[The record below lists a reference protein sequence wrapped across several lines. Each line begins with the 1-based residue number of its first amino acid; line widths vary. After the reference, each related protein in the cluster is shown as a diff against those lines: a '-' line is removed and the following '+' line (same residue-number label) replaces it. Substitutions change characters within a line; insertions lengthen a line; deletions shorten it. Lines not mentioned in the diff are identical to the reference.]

1 MSIRNLHHAINP
13 QSVAIVG
20 ASNRAGS
27 LGRAVMENVLAAGFK
42 GEIWPVN
49 PKHDQVAGLRCYGRA
64 ADVPGVP
71 DLAVIVTPPQTV
83 PTLIREL
90 GTKGTRAAV
99 VITAG
104 LNADRGLRQA
114 MLDAAKPFLLRIIGP
129 NTVGLIVP
137 SAKLNA
143 SFAHLQAQPGGIALL
158 SQSGAIATSLID
170 WAADNNVGF
179 SKIISLGDMADA
191 DAGDFLDLLAG
202 DPETRA
208 IVMYLETI
216 PNPRKFLSAARAAAR
231 VKPVIAIKAGRH
243 AEAAKAAAT
252 HTGALSGADRVVD
265 AALRRAGILRID
277 GLTELFDATETI
289 ARFPPLERSRVAI
302 VTNGGGAG
310 VLAVDRLVDFGSE
323 LAELSPETI
332 RALDRILPANW
343 SRANPVDIIGDAP
356 PERYRTTVETIV
368 QDAEVDI
375 LIVMNCPTGLSP
387 PVDAAQAVS
396 SVAHA
401 GTISGKPVLTCWLG
415 GLTARDGR
423 HVLQEAGLAS
433 YETPSDVALAASYL
447 ARWSKAQE
455 ALVRV
460 PPSQSDEVPCNRV
473 FVQSIFRNV
482 AAEGRRMLTEPE
494 AKAVIAAYG
503 IPVPQTVIAK
513 SPEGTERAAAAILQ
527 EAARVVVKL
536 VSKSITH
543 KSDVDGV
550 VLDIKTPLAARQAAE
565 SIAARLKTHDP
576 AAVVDGFA
584 VQPMIERRHAWEL
597 ILGITRDPIFG
608 PVILFGS
615 GGVSVEVVADTA
627 VALPPLDAVLSGDL
641 IDQTRVGKLL
651 AGFRNQSAADRVA
664 ICKALTALSQ
674 VTVDFPCVLSMDINP
689 LVASAEG
696 VIALDARIEIDPL
709 AIGST
714 GPNRGLAIRPYP
726 SDWEKQIALAGQ
738 VYHVRPIKPADAALY
753 PDFLAKTS
761 STDIRFRFLSS
772 RKHFQDQMLVRLTQV
787 DYEREIAFVALDKQ
801 SGALAGIA
809 RLYADPDHEV
819 AEYGLLVRTDL
830 QGHGLGWA
838 LLAHLRDYAAA
849 DGLQRIE
856 GLVLWDNAKMLRMCR
871 EFGFAISPHPA
882 DSTLRIATLPLQ
894 PQAGAS

>member
-1 MSIRNLHHAINP
+1 MTIRNLHHAMDP
-13 QSVAIVG
+13 QSLAIIG
-20 ASNRAGS
+20 ASDRTGS
-27 LGRAVMENVLAAGFK
+27 LGRVVIENVLAAGFE

-49 PKHDQVAGLRCYGRA
+49 PKHGEVAGLRCYRRV
-64 ADVPGVP
+64 ADVPGAP
-71 DLAVIVTPPQTV
+71 DLAVIVTPPKTV
-83 PTLIREL
+83 PALIREL
-90 GTKGTRAAV
+90 GAKGTRAAV

-104 LNADRGLRQA
+104 FAADQALRQA
-114 MLDAAKPFLLRIIGP
+114 MLDAAKPSLLRIIGP

-158 SQSGAIATSLID
+158 SQSGAIATSLMD

-202 DPETRA
+202 DQETRA

-252 HTGALSGADRVVD
+252 HTGALSGADRVVE
-265 AALRRAGILRID
+265 AALHRAGILRID
-277 GLTELFDATETI
+277 GLGELFDATETI
-289 ARFPPLERSRVAI
+289 ARFPPLQRSRVAI

-310 VLAVDRLVDFGSE
+310 VLTVDRLVDFGCE
-323 LAELSPETI
+323 LADLSPQTI

-356 PERYRTTVETIV
+356 PARYRTTVETIV
-368 QDAEVDI
+368 QDAGVDI
-375 LIVMNCPTGLSP
+375 LIVMNCPTGLSL
-387 PVDAAQAVS
+387 PVDAAQAVAS
-396 SVAHA
+396 LAQS

-460 PPSQSDEVPCNRV
+460 PPSQSDEVSCNRV

-550 VLDIKTPLAARQAAE
+550 VLDIRTPLAARQAAE
-565 SIAARLKTHDP
+565 SIAARLKTYDP

-627 VALPPLDAVLSGDL
+627 VALPPLDAVLAGDL
-641 IDQTRVGKLL
+641 VDQTRVGKLL
-651 AGFRNQSAADRVA
+651 AGFRNEPAADRAA
-664 ICKALTALSQ
+664 IYKALTALSQ
-674 VTVDFPCVLSMDINP
+674 MVVDFPSVLSMDINP

-696 VIALDARIEIDPL
+696 VIALDARIEIDPQ
-709 AIGST
+709 AVSRPC
-714 GPNRGLAIRPYP
+714 PNRDLAIRPYP
-726 SDWEKQIALAGQ
+726 SNWQKQVTRDDR
-738 VYHVRPIKPADAALY
+738 VYHLRPIRPSDVALY
-753 PDFLAKTS
+753 PDFLARTS
-761 STDIRFRFLSS
+761 SADIRFRFLSS
-772 RKHFQDQMLVRLTQV
+772 RKHFQDQMLVRLTQI
-787 DYEREIAFVALDKQ
+787 DYEREMAFVALDKE
-801 SGALAGIA
+801 SGELAGIA
-809 RLYADPDHEV
+809 RLYADPDHES

-830 QGHGLGWA
+830 QGHGLGWT
-838 LLAHLRDYAAA
+838 LLAYLRDYAEA
-849 DGLQRIE
+849 DGLKRVE
-856 GLVLWDNAKMLRMCR
+856 GFILSDNSKMLKMCR
-871 EFGFAISPHPA
+871 EFGFSISPHPTDA
-882 DSTLRIATLPLQ
+882 TLRVATLALQ
-894 PQAGAS
+894 SQAGAS

>member
-1 MSIRNLHHAINP
+1 MSIRNLHHAMDP
-13 QSVAIVG
+13 KSVAILG

-27 LGRAVMENVLAAGFK
+27 LGRVVVENVLAAEFA

-49 PKHDQVAGLRCYGRA
+49 PKHDQVSGLHCYRRV

-71 DLAVIVTPPQTV
+71 DLAIIVTPPQTV
-83 PTLIREL
+83 PALIHEL

-104 LNADRGLRQA
+104 LNAGEGLRQP
-114 MLDAAKPFLLRIIGP
+114 MLDAAKPFLFRIIGP

-143 SFAHLQAQPGGIALL
+143 SFAHLQPQPGGITLL

-170 WAADNNVGF
+170 WAAENNVGF

-216 PNPRKFLSAARAAAR
+216 PNPRKFISAARAAAR
-231 VKPVIAIKAGRH
+231 VKPIIAIKAGRH
-243 AEAAKAAAT
+243 VEGAKAAAT

-277 GLTELFDATETI
+277 GLSELFDATETI

-310 VLAVDRLVDFGSE
+310 VLAVDRLIDFGCE
-323 LAELSPETI
+323 LAEFSPETN
-332 RALDRILPANW
+332 RALDGILPANW
-343 SRANPVDIIGDAP
+343 SCANPVDIIGDAP
-356 PERYRTTVETIV
+356 PDRYGATVEIV
-368 QDAEVDI
+368 AQDAGVDI
-375 LIVMNCPTGLSP
+375 LIVMNCPTGLAS
-387 PVDAAQAVS
+387 PVDAAQAVGS
-396 SVAHA
+396 LARA

-423 HVLQEAGLAS
+423 HVLQQAGLAS
-433 YETPSDVALAASYL
+433 YDTPSDVALAASYL
-447 ARWSKAQE
+447 ARWSKAQG

-460 PPSQSDEVPCNRV
+460 PPSESDQVPRERDL
-473 FVQSIFRNV
+473 VQSIFRKV
-482 AAEGRRMLTEPE
+482 AAEGRRMLAEPE

-503 IPVPQTVIAK
+503 IPVPQTVVAK
-513 SPEGTERAAAAILQ
+513 SAEATEAAARLLFAS
-527 EAARVVVKL
+527 AAKVVVKL
-536 VSKSITH
+536 LSKSVTH

-550 VLDIKTPLAARQAAE
+550 VLDIRTPLAARQAAE
-565 SIAARLKTHDP
+565 SIAARLKAHDP
-576 AAVVDGFA
+576 TAVVDGFA
-584 VQPMIERRHAWEL
+584 VQPMVERRHAWEL
-597 ILGITRDPIFG
+597 ILGVTRDPIFG

-627 VALPPLDAVLSGDL
+627 VALPPLDAVLAGDL

-651 AGFRNQSAADRVA
+651 AGFRNQPAADREAV
-664 ICKALTALSQ
+664 CNALTALSQ
-674 VTVDFPCVLSMDINP
+674 VIVDFPCVLSMDINP

-696 VIALDARIEIDPL
+696 VIALDARIEIDLQAVDLP
-709 AIGST
+709 T
-714 GPNRGLAIRPYP
+714 PNRDLAIRPYP
-726 SDWEKQIALAGQ
+726 SDWEKEIALADRL
-738 VYHVRPIKPADAALY
+738 YHLRPIRPADAALY
-753 PDFLAKTS
+753 PGFLAKTS

-787 DYEREIAFVALDKQ
+787 DYEREMAFVALDKQ
-801 SGALAGIA
+801 SGELAGIA

-819 AEYGLLVRTDL
+819 AEYGLLIRTDL

-838 LLAHLRDYAAA
+838 LLSHLRDYAVAE
-849 DGLQRIE
+849 GLQRIE
-856 GLVLWDNAKMLRMCR
+856 GLVLSDNAKMLRMCR
-871 EFGFAISPHPA
+871 EFGFAISTHPTDA
-882 DSTLRIATLPLQ
+882 NLRVATLVLQ